1 MLSKKLLSI
10 GAAVVGLASTPLL
23 AGPHGHAHGKGEME
37 LTVQGSSIRAV
48 FRTPMDSLLGFEHV
62 PKTQAQMQAVE
73 QLKARLADPSRFFL
87 PTPAAQCRPHAAEA
101 SSTLFTGS
109 VTAGHS
115 DLEYRFGFECA
126 NIRELSA
133 VEAVLFADYPRLHEI
148 RAQVVTEKAQRA
160 VTLRRKNRVLSIN

>member
-1 MLSKKLLSI
+1 MLSKKVVVI
-10 GAAVVGLASTPLL
+10 CAAVVGLVSTPLV

-48 FRTPMDSLLGFEHV
+48 FRTPMDSLLGFEHA
-62 PKTQAQMQAVE
+62 PKTQVQRQAVE
-73 QLKARLADPSRFFL
+73 RLRSRLADPSRFFV
-87 PTPAAQCRPHAAEA
+87 PTPAAECRPHAAES
-101 SSTLFTGS
+101 SSTLFTGN

-126 NIRELSA
+126 NVAKLQA
-133 VEAVLFADYPRLHEI
+133 VEAILFADYPRLHEI

-160 VTLRRKNRVLSIN
+160 ATLRRKSRLLSIN